1 MIESAA
7 YDIIKQEGYEEG
19 IKAGIQQGIEKGI
32 QQGVEQGIQQGIE
45 KGVQQG
51 MLFAIKSMLEWKFG
65 TEGLKIY
72 PEIKKI
78 KDVDLLEAITEAVR
92 VAQDIEE
99 IKGIYQ

>member
-19 IKAGIQQGIEKGI
+19 IKAGIQHGM
-32 QQGVEQGIQQGIE
+32 E

-72 PEIKKI
+72 LEIKKI
-78 KDVDLLEAITEAVR
+78 KDIDLLEAVTEAVK
-92 VAQDIEE
+92 VTQDISE
-99 IKGIYQ
+99 IKSIYQ